1 MERKK
6 GREINQELRK
16 EIPGMN
22 DPSNEQRRSNLR
34 VFALL
39 ALLMALGLTAGV
51 AVASLPTDQVASL
64 PAQTSA
70 QGEVMGGATS
80 DYGPAT
86 ALDPLSFQIMDSPVI
101 TCNTVI
107 TGAITGSESQQTG
120 RLFRDDPGST
130 CDVPQTCAPFDTT
143 PRYYDSYTFTN
154 TSGATACVFIY
165 LENHCGGAASLQ
177 SAAYLGSFD
186 PTNLCT
192 NYLGDIGATPNNTFG
207 RQYSVSV
214 PAGETLVVTVN
225 EAGTLTC
232 PEYIL
237 VVAGDICGGVTPT
250 VVPPTATVPV
260 PTATSPAATAT
271 SPAATA
277 TSPAATAT
285 SPAATSTAPVAT
297 ATATSLTPEPT
308 PTACT
313 LEFTDVPVTH
323 TFYPFVRCLACQGI
337 IQGYPCGGDFEP
349 CDPNNNPY
357 FRPNN
362 PVTRG
367 QIAKI
372 VSESAGFSEPIP
384 TTQQSFED
392 VPYGSTFWEVIERLY
407 GRGVVGGYQCGINPA
422 EPCIPP
428 ENRPYY
434 RPNAGAT
441 RGQLVKIVAESAGW
455 VQPIPPDQQTF
466 TDVEPGSTFWIYIER
481 MLLKR
486 PGAVSGYPCGGPFE
500 PCDSENRPYF
510 RPNNGVTRG
519 QASKIV
525 ANSFFPGCNPPL
537 R

>member
-1 MERKK
+1 
-6 GREINQELRK
+6 
-16 EIPGMN
+16 MN
-22 DPSNEQRRSNLR
+22 DPNIEQRRSFLR

-39 ALLMALGLTAGV
+39 ALLLALGLTAGA

-64 PAQTSA
+64 PTQSSA
-70 QGEVMGGATS
+70 QGQVMGGATS
-80 DYGPAT
+80 DYGPAP
-86 ALDPLSFQIMDSPVI
+86 ADPISVRIMDSTVI
-101 TCNTVI
+101 TCNTV
-107 TGAITGSESQQTG
+107 TVGAITGTESQQTG

-130 CDVPQTCAPFDTT
+130 CAVPQTCAPFDST
-143 PRYYDSYTFTN
+143 PRYYDSYTYVNN
-154 TSGATACVFIY
+154 TAATACVFIY
-165 LENHCGGAASLQ
+165 LENRCGGTASMQ

-186 PTNLCT
+186 PANLCT

-214 PAGETLVVTVN
+214 PAGATFVVTVN
-225 EAGTLTC
+225 EAGALLC
-232 PEYIL
+232 PEYEL
-237 VVAGDICGGVTPT
+237 VVAGDICSGATPT
-250 VVPPTATVPV
+250 PGPPTATNTP
-260 PTATSPAATAT
+260 PA
-271 SPAATA
+271 P
-277 TSPAATAT
+277 
-285 SPAATSTAPVAT
+285 T
-297 ATATSLTPEPT
+297 ATATTPPATATVTTPPATATNTPPPSTATNTPGPPTAT

-313 LEFTDVPVTH
+313 LEFTDVPPTN

-337 IQGYPCGGDFEP
+337 INGYPCGGDFEP
-349 CDPNNNPY
+349 CDPDNNPY

-372 VSESAGFSEPIP
+372 VSLSAGFNEVVPP
-384 TTQQSFED
+384 TQQSFED
-392 VPYGSTFWEVIERLY
+392 VPYGSTFWEYVERLY
-407 GRGVVGGYQCGINPA
+407 TRSIVGGYQCGINPA

-428 ENRPYY
+428 DNLPYF

-441 RGQLVKIVAESAGW
+441 RGQLVKIASESAGFTD
-455 VQPIPPDQQTF
+455 VIPETQYTF

-481 MLLKR
+481 LLLNR
-486 PGAVSGYPCGGPFE
+486 PGAISGYACGGPGE

-525 ANSFFPGCNPPL
+525 ANTFFPDCNPPL